1 MFSSY
6 YEAVAVLGFSIFY
19 VGSFYGLH
27 VIRNAFKNTA
37 KPFMI
42 CFIILSIIYMCM
54 HVHSPATYAGYVL
67 IYFVNVLDVLHT
79 STCKGV
85 NDYLCFLVY
94 SSSLIL
100 HTVWCAIPKN
110 ISYEL
115 TMHGNRY
122 YDWLILFLWFPFY
135 IFSPI
140 YCRDSSSLSLYR
152 DSSSLS
158 LYWPAIF
165 DIIDGIH
172 MTEEQLDSARN
183 PVWMQTVIC
192 LAVLMCYIPS
202 LYEIYHLRFPELT
215 TRSVKL
221 SKRRVKLVQLFSS
234 IVFLVLRF
242 VLWIREVGNEDPAEV
257 MKSAIRLY
265 GHYKMWL
272 KLRRRRRI
280 VSVEA
285 RQLSADE
292 ASYFA
297 EEKRSYLALCELIAR
312 LMQTFKSQ
320 HKQTMPKSV

>member
-1 MFSSY
+1 M
-6 YEAVAVLGFSIFY
+6 LGFSIFY

-54 HVHSPATYAGYVL
+54 HAASPALYASYVL
-67 IYFVNVLDVLHT
+67 YFVNALDVLHT

-100 HTVWCAIPKN
+100 HTVWCAIPKS
-110 ISYEL
+110 ISYEM
-115 TMHGNRY
+115 TMNGNRY
-122 YDWLILFLWFPFY
+122 YDWLVLFLAFPFH

-140 YCRDSSSLSLYR
+140 YYRDSSSLSLYR

-158 LYWPAIF
+158 LYWPAIV
-165 DIIDGIH
+165 DILDGLH
-172 MTEEQLDSARN
+172 MTEKQLDAARN
-183 PVWMQTVIC
+183 PVWMQTVAC

-215 TRSVKL
+215 TRSIKL
-221 SKRRVKLVQLFSS
+221 SKRRVKLVQLASS

-242 VLWIREVGNEDPAEV
+242 VLWIREAGNEDPAEV
-257 MKSAIRLY
+257 IKSVIRLY

-272 KLRRRRRI
+272 KLRHRRRI

-285 RQLSADE
+285 RELSADE

-297 EEKRSYLALCELIAR
+297 EERRVFLALREFITR
-312 LMQTFKSQ
+312 FISNF
-320 HKQTMPKSV
+320 